1 MSKLDMFAFARQVR
15 PKLYWDNLLMPEF
28 ADYLHSG
35 IAAAREGCE
44 DRARISTIDGGN
56 PFPMLLG
63 WPTGGGMFF
72 AAPGYLMSKKAHLP
86 NEVMFHDINCVMIPK
101 LPAELVDHDA
111 LLEIYGPFL
120 AKSFEQSFESEMWT
134 VLRRRPELSDSTR
147 P

>member
-1 MSKLDMFAFARQVR
+1 LSPPLWPIAISTYRTLHGAPWDSTNEVLTTIVTDRRDGNDEGEQYLLPKIEQMSKLDMFAFARAVR

-28 ADYLHSG
+28 AVYLHSG

-72 AAPGYLMSKKAHLP
+72 AAP
-86 NEVMFHDINCVMIPK
+86 VI
-101 LPAELVDHDA
+101 
-111 LLEIYGPFL
+111 
-120 AKSFEQSFESEMWT
+120 
-134 VLRRRPELSDSTR
+134 
-147 P
+147 